1 MQSNNDVIIAENI
14 GKTYISKK
22 IQYTALK
29 DVSLTVQKGEFLAIL
44 GASGSGK
51 TTLMNILGTL
61 DRQTKG
67 KLRIDGVD
75 TETLN
80 DNELCLIRNKKI
92 GFIFQ
97 SYNLVNYLSA
107 LDNVLLPL
115 MISNIDTPEKIE
127 EAKQLLSE
135 LGLSGKFQKKP
146 LELSG
151 GEQQRVAIARALINS
166 PSIILADEPTGNLDS
181 KTADTVLDILMRMA
195 KKSDITIVMVTHDPE
210 IAKSADREI
219 HMKDG
224 VVYKELRS
232 YNKKVK

>member
-1 MQSNNDVIIAENI
+1 MQSHDNVIIAENI

-29 DVSLTVQKGEFLAIL
+29 DVSVTVQKGEFLAIL

-75 TETLN
+75 TETLS

-115 MISNIDTPEKIE
+115 MISNMGTQEKTE

-151 GEQQRVAIARALINS
+151 GEQQRVAIARALVNS

-181 KTADTVLDILMRMA
+181 KTADTVLNILMRMA
-195 KKSDITIVMVTHDPE
+195 KKNNITIVMVTHDPE

-232 YNKKVK
+232 YNKKEK